1 MGDTKHDAASAPGA
15 APDEATDSPPSAVS
29 LVDGLA
35 ADATSA
41 LFEAYGLKME
51 RDGPLASREMLARP
65 LVSVIGFS
73 SELLSGSLVLAL
85 PLAVA
90 QGTLPVPEASL
101 ADWSGE
107 LANQLL
113 GRLKS
118 KLLQYQVSINMGLPV
133 VVSGDGITL
142 VTTPRQV
149 TRHYSFSSDLGN
161 VLIRLDMELS
171 PNLKLERR
179 VDETLAA
186 AVSEGDQL
194 FF

>member
-1 MGDTKHDAASAPGA
+1 MGDTKHDASSPSGA
-15 APDEATDSPPSAVS
+15 APDELTDAPTSAVA

-35 ADATSA
+35 TEATAA
-41 LFEAYGLKME
+41 LFEAYGLELE
-51 RDGPLASREMLARP
+51 RDGPPGARVLQARP
-65 LVSVIGFS
+65 LVSIIGFS
-73 SELLSGSLVLAL
+73 SDVLSGSLILAL

-113 GRLKS
+113 GRLKG
-118 KLLQYQVSINMGLPV
+118 KLLQYQVTINMSLPV
-133 VVSGDGITL
+133 VVSGDEITL
-142 VTTPRQV
+142 VTKPRQI

-161 VLIRLDMELS
+161 VLIRLDMEMS
-171 PNLKLERR
+171 SNLKLVRR
-179 VDETLAA
+179 IDEALDA
-186 AVSEGDQL
+186 AVSEGEQL